1 MKINPELFTEEC
13 SYEIYHMLLNYFQ
26 YSIKDID
33 SYDELTKE
41 EKEIFPES
49 VFDYITNT

>member
-33 SYDELTKE
+33 SYDDLIKK
-41 EKEIFPES
+41 EKEIISEELFNQ
-49 VFDYITNT
+49 ITN